1 MLRKTI
7 QAFTLFAL
15 LSTPI
20 ASFSSEASVITGQKS
35 HFNNLI
41 EAQGLKQVIQAIT
54 RNDSDTFNKSFTHTT
69 EIIQLKNGTKFL
81 EGWDNNE
88 HTKTRAALF
97 IHPHGGVSAALFD
110 ISRNRINYYSN
121 NTETNQDTSFQAWV
135 RIFAPTITSPN
146 QNHHDTK
153 TLRKKSE
160 WDNTHGE
167 QNLRKIASLIWDY
180 DGSKISTNWE
190 MNEEVTSIIVR
201 AVNEINSCTRSA
213 RLIYMPGTILNN
225 GVDIFSQAL
234 DIIDFIRAIATNRRA
249 ESCIVMTASRWRSP
263 IEMASMGI

>member
-20 ASFSSEASVITGQKS
+20 ASFSSEASVITGQKG

-121 NTETNQDTSFQAWV
+121 NTETNQDASFQAWV

-167 QNLRKIASLIWDY
+167 QNLRRIASLIWDY
-180 DGSKISTNWE
+180 DG
-190 MNEEVTSIIVR
+190 IVR

>member
-81 EGWDNNE
+81 EGWDNN
-88 HTKTRAALF
+88 
-97 IHPHGGVSAALFD
+97 
-110 ISRNRINYYSN
+110 
-121 NTETNQDTSFQAWV
+121 
-135 RIFAPTITSPN
+135 
-146 QNHHDTK
+146 
-153 TLRKKSE
+153 
-160 WDNTHGE
+160 
-167 QNLRKIASLIWDY
+167 
-180 DGSKISTNWE
+180 
-190 MNEEVTSIIVR
+190 
-201 AVNEINSCTRSA
+201 
-213 RLIYMPGTILNN
+213 
-225 GVDIFSQAL
+225 
-234 DIIDFIRAIATNRRA
+234 
-249 ESCIVMTASRWRSP
+249 
-263 IEMASMGI
+263 